1 MSKLTEEQLV
11 KYLANDGEI
20 CPFCSSKDIDT
31 DDGFRVYEGRVEE
44 EKLCVKCKEDWTDI
58 YMRTTVK

>member
-1 MSKLTEEQLV
+1 MAKLTGEQLA

-20 CPFCSSKDIDT
+20 CPFCNSSQVDI

-44 EKLCVKCKEDWTDI
+44 EKSCVSCKEDWTDI
-58 YMRTTVK
+58 YIRTSVK